1 MMDEIEVEAQLMR
14 NKIADIIEEVYRTEV
29 RSLVHDELQQRCEG
43 YKMDDPS
50 QLHYDCVT
58 MDEEEIWVRFYE
70 TFKERFNIKLFWL
83 RAQKCASEKRNL
95 QLNNTR
101 MDYLSHPLMMD
112 ETSISFIY
120 KNIVR
125 RMEEEDDDEW
135 LKLGC
140 YDDM

>member
-1 MMDEIEVEAQLMR
+1 MMDEIEVEAQLRR

-29 RSLVHDELQQRCEG
+29 RSLVHDELQKRCEG

-83 RAQKCASEKRNL
+83 RAQKCASEK
-95 QLNNTR
+95 
-101 MDYLSHPLMMD
+101 
-112 ETSISFIY
+112 
-120 KNIVR
+120 K
-125 RMEEEDDDEW
+125 
-135 LKLGC
+135 
-140 YDDM
+140 